1 MTIKRQY
8 PGIRGHIHPHFPC
21 YDMAM
26 KTKLTPMPHDAL
38 FKQFLTHPETA
49 KDFLEIHLPPAFLKV
64 CDLSTLKL
72 ESGSF
77 IEEDLRPYY
86 SDVLYSLK
94 TSQGD
99 GYVYSLIEHQSSPD
113 KNMSFRLMRYSI
125 AAMQQHLDNGHEH
138 LPLVIPLLFY
148 HGKISPYPYDMN
160 WLNGFVNPTLAEKLY
175 SQDFPLIDVTVMPD
189 DDIMG
194 HRRIA
199 LLELVQKHIRHRDMQ
214 ELVDQLV
221 TLLLK
226 GYTTDKQVQSL
237 MSYML
242 QVGETNNLS
251 ALITQL
257 ASEVPEH
264 KDTLMTIADQL
275 RQEGRQEGIQLGE
288 TKGRQEGR
296 QEALNEMARNM
307 LLRGI
312 DRKTVMD
319 VTGLS
324 ADELAQLSH

>member
-1 MTIKRQY
+1 
-8 PGIRGHIHPHFPC
+8 
-21 YDMAM
+21 
-26 KTKLTPMPHDAL
+26 
-38 FKQFLTHPETA
+38 
-49 KDFLEIHLPPAFLKV
+49 
-64 CDLSTLKL
+64 
-72 ESGSF
+72 
-77 IEEDLRPYY
+77 
-86 SDVLYSLK
+86 
-94 TSQGD
+94 
-99 GYVYSLIEHQSSPD
+99 
-113 KNMSFRLMRYSI
+113 
-125 AAMQQHLDNGHEH
+125 
-138 LPLVIPLLFY
+138 
-148 HGKISPYPYDMN
+148 
-160 WLNGFVNPTLAEKLY
+160 
-175 SQDFPLIDVTVMPD
+175 
-189 DDIMG
+189 
-194 HRRIA
+194 
-199 LLELVQKHIRHRDMQ
+199 MQ

-275 RQEGRQEGIQLGE
+275 RQEGEAKGRQEGIQLGE